1 MQIFRFKLANY
12 RYAFL
17 LEMYS
22 RQCWQM
28 QWKLLLINFLETFR
42 KVFYTKYVKKEEI
55 LKTCWKESEVRRKL
69 PQPSNGVS
77 TDIVQRSHLI
87 PQIFE
92 SIYFHKYTS
101 FIFDILL
108 DIQHS
113 FELFKLSGN
122 RLFSPIE
129 NL

>member
-42 KVFYTKYVKKEEI
+42 KVFYTKYVKKGGNLENFLKGIESTKKIKTTVEWSFYEHCTEE
-55 LKTCWKESEVRRKL
+55 
-69 PQPSNGVS
+69 PFN
-77 TDIVQRSHLI
+77 
-87 PQIFE
+87 
-92 SIYFHKYTS
+92 SIDF
-101 FIFDILL
+101 
-108 DIQHS
+108 
-113 FELFKLSGN
+113 
-122 RLFSPIE
+122 
-129 NL
+129 